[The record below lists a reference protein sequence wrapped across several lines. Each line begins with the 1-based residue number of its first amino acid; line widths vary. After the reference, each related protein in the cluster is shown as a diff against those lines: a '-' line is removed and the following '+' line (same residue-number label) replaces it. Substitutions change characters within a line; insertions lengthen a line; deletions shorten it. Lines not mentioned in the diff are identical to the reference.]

1 MMLREQRLIT
11 KEHIRSTH
19 TNLIL
24 GFILQYFSD
33 KSSIEPKFLL
43 KHYRTVFFYKLRN
56 LHGMLTFK
64 TEVLCLISNVE
75 LVKRLY
81 TI

>member
-1 MMLREQRLIT
+1 MMSREQRLIT
-11 KEHIRSTH
+11 KEHIRSMH

-33 KSSIEPKFLL
+33 KSNIEPKFLL
-43 KHYRTVFFYKLRN
+43 KRYRPVFFYMLRN
-56 LHGMLTFK
+56 PHGMLTFK
-64 TEVLCLISNVE
+64 TEVLHLISNVE

-81 TI
+81 TV